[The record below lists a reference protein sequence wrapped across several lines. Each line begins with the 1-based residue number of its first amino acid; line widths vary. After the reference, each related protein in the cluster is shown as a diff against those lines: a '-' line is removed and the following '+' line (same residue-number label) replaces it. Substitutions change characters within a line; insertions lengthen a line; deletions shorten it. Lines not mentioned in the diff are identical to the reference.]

1 MSDKKS
7 RKSKYTIALDKIY
20 PEGKSR
26 SKSALSKYF
35 KIPISI
41 LNDVYYRG
49 IGAAKSQGMRP
60 NVKSKEQ
67 WAVARQNKLIVNIV
81 NARKGKQI
89 NRGRGQDSDLID
101 KSLGKKKE
109 KK

>member
-1 MSDKKS
+1 MSDKKQ

-26 SKSALSKYF
+26 SKSALSKHF
-35 KIPISI
+35 KIPVSI
-41 LNDVYYRG
+41 LNDAYYRG

-67 WAVARQNKLIVNIV
+67 WGIARMNKLITNIV
-81 NARKGKQI
+81 KARKGGAI
-89 NRGRGQDSDLID
+89 NRGRGQDADLID
-101 KSLGKKKE
+101 KALGKKKE